1 VTALERLKWRLIVG
15 GEPLIVLDLKLRHLW
30 LTELAAC
37 ASMLRPTVALLRHP
51 VFVPISVPAWA
62 PTTRGLERAAHDRK
76 Q

>member
-1 VTALERLKWRLIVG
+1 MTALERLKWRLIVG

-30 LTELAAC
+30 LIELAAC

-62 PTTRGLERAAHDRK
+62 LTTRGLERAAHDRK